1 MSVNIDIN
9 SVVAA
14 VGNSTVEKH
23 IKRNK
28 RREEWCNKESKH
40 FIKTYTVKTSYEEQT
55 VCNRHGKESVVRI
68 PFVKNE
74 DIIEVIAKNEPQ
86 DIKSAIHYFNGSY
99 LFTTDNGVIYNIHSK
114 PRPLKEEEKNK
125 VNTWRSELKEEEA
138 EVNEL
143 KEISKTLRKAYVEKD
158 KAVLEDGATMM
169 LLLEYPNGNSKFHE
183 GLKAREELD
192 NLVTKYG
199 SNEALIEHIKKDVD
213 NQEYY
218 NDLFNKVL
226 QVSSRNN
233 RVWQHIETTNKRT
246 KDLEEKKKKVTE
258 DIKAIYKKC
267 EKEPIYE
274 IHRMNVT
281 SQVRVYI
288 STHDIEM
295 YKGLGYKVY
304 KMNTKKEF
312 KTWNDFNLDYI
323 SEDMEKES
331 HYFVMNK
338 KAFITSCIHGKVVHN
353 GYYYNENG
361 EPVIIEKGRLED
373 TSVTVSVNGIPT
385 YYNSLR
391 EAAKKLN
398 IHLEVLRRCDKD
410 NDGLILYATKCG
422 ITLVDNDGNNHY
434 YKNKA
439 ECGKELGVSRT
450 RISVVFKGKKVGDMV
465 TICGKDYTITSM

>member
-1 MSVNIDIN
+1 MTEINIENIV
-9 SVVAA
+9 SIVKGEV
-14 VGNSTVEKH
+14 TEKQT
-23 IKRNK
+23 KRNK

-40 FIKTYTVKTSYEEQT
+40 FVKTYTVKTSYEEQK
-55 VCNRHGKESVVRI
+55 VCNAHGKESIVSV
-68 PFVKNE
+68 PYVDDKH
-74 DIIEVIAKNEPQ
+74 IIEVITANEPQ
-86 DIKSAIHYFNGSY
+86 DIKNTIHWFNNSY
-99 LFTTDNGVIYNIHSK
+99 LFSTDNGAIYNIHSK
-114 PRPLKEEEKNK
+114 PRPMTDKEKTK
-125 VNTWRSELKEEEA
+125 VNTWRTELKEEEA

-218 NDLFNKVL
+218 NNLFNKVL

-233 RVWQHIETTNKRT
+233 RVWQHIETTNKRS
-246 KDLEEKKKKVTE
+246 KDLEEKKKKVTAE
-258 DIKAIYKKC
+258 IKAIYKKC
-267 EKEPIYE
+267 SNEPLYE

-281 SQVRVYI
+281 SQVTVYV
-288 STHDIEM
+288 SSHDIEM

-304 KMNTKKEF
+304 KKNTKNECMK
-312 KTWNDFNLDYI
+312 WNEFNLDYI
-323 SEDMEKES
+323 KEDYIKES

-338 KAFITSCIHGKVVHN
+338 KAFITSCIHGKVAQN

-361 EPVIIEKGRLED
+361 EPVIIEKGKLED
-373 TSVTVSVNGIPT
+373 TSVTVSVNGIPS

-398 IHLEVLRRCDKD
+398 IHMEVLRRCDKD
-410 NDGLILYATKCG
+410 NNGLILYVTNKG
-422 ITLVDNDGNNHY
+422 VTLVDNDGNNHY
-434 YKNKA
+434 FKNKA
-439 ECGKELGVSRT
+439 EIAKTLDTSKKT
-450 RISVVFKGKKVGDMV
+450 ISVAFKNKTVGDNV
-465 TICGKDYTITSM
+465 TICGMDYIITSL